1 MGDDENPNG
10 RLMALS
16 DGVIAVAITLL
27 VLDIR
32 LPAGFGELDDTA
44 LWAALVALWPR
55 IFAYLLS
62 FYVIAQL
69 WFSHRSKFSQI
80 VKTDSRL
87 MWINMLFLLTVG
99 LVPFTTNLIAESGGT
114 LSTMIYAAS
123 MVVSGLS
130 LTGIWLYAG
139 ANKLIDPKVTP
150 DERREHL
157 LATLLTSLIFAI
169 SIPLSVAHADGAKYF
184 WIALWP
190 AGIALRWWSGYRWN
204 WQHHRACPIPQA
216 YARPR
221 RPPASNPS
229 TSPVA
234 MA

>member
-1 MGDDENPNG
+1 MGDEEDPNL
-10 RLMALS
+10 RLLALS

-32 LPAGFGELDDTA
+32 LPEGFGELSDSE

-55 IFAYLLS
+55 FLAYLLS
-62 FYVIAQL
+62 FYVIANF
-69 WFSHRSKFSQI
+69 WFSHRSKFNHI
-80 VKTDSRL
+80 IKTDGRL

-114 LSTMIYAAS
+114 VSTMVYAAS

-130 LTGIWLYAG
+130 LSGIWLYAS
-139 ANKLIDPKVTP
+139 ANKLIDPKVTRE
-150 DERREHL
+150 ERREHL
-157 LATLLTSLIFAI
+157 QATLMTSLIFAL

-190 AGIALRWWSGYRWN
+190 AGIALRWWARYRWTKEHPGVPYPKHMRGN
-204 WQHHRACPIPQA
+204 GGD
-216 YARPR
+216 
-221 RPPASNPS
+221 AS
-229 TSPVA
+229 VE
-234 MA
+234 

>member
-1 MGDDENPNG
+1 MGDEEDPNL
-10 RLMALS
+10 RLLALS

-32 LPAGFGELDDTA
+32 LPEGFGEYSDSE

-55 IFAYLLS
+55 LLAYLLS
-62 FYVIAQL
+62 FYVIANF
-69 WFSHRSKFSQI
+69 WFSHRSKFNAI
-80 VKTDSRL
+80 VKTDGRL

-114 LSTMIYAAS
+114 IATMIYAAA

-130 LTGIWLYAG
+130 LAGIWQYAVV
-139 ANKLIDPKVTP
+139 NKLIDPKITR
-150 DERREHL
+150 EEQREHL
-157 LATLLTSLIFAI
+157 QATLLTSLVFAI

-190 AGIALRWWSGYRWN
+190 AGIALRWWARYRWEN
-204 WQHHRACPIPQA
+204 EHPSKP
-216 YARPR
+216 
-221 RPPASNPS
+221 NPKHMRGREGDAE
-229 TSPVA
+229 TE
-234 MA
+234 

>member
-1 MGDDENPNG
+1 MGDEEDPNL
-10 RLMALS
+10 RLLALS

-32 LPAGFGELDDTA
+32 LPEGFGEYSDSQ

-55 IFAYLLS
+55 LLAYLLS
-62 FYVIAQL
+62 FYVIANF
-69 WFSHRSKFSQI
+69 WFSHRSKFNAI
-80 VKTDSRL
+80 VKTDGRL

-114 LSTMIYAAS
+114 VATMIYAAA

-130 LTGIWLYAG
+130 LAGIWQYAVV
-139 ANKLIDPKVTP
+139 NKLIDPKITR
-150 DERREHL
+150 EEQREHL
-157 LATLLTSLIFAI
+157 QATLLTSLVFAI

-190 AGIALRWWSGYRWN
+190 AGIALRWWARYRWEKE
-204 WQHHRACPIPQA
+204 HPGVPYPKHMRGREGEAEA
-216 YARPR
+216 E
-221 RPPASNPS
+221 
-229 TSPVA
+229 
-234 MA
+234 

>member
-1 MGDDENPNG
+1 MGDDENPNT
-10 RLMALS
+10 RLLALS

-32 LPAGFGELDDTA
+32 LPEGFGELNDTE

-55 IFAYLLS
+55 LLAYLLS
-62 FYVIAQL
+62 FYVIAQFWL
-69 WFSHRSKFSQI
+69 SHRSKFNHI

-114 LSTMIYAAS
+114 LSTMIYAAA

-130 LTGIWLYAG
+130 LAGIWLYAS
-139 ANKLIDPKVTP
+139 ANKLIDPRVTIE
-150 DERREHL
+150 ERREHL
-157 LATLLTSLIFAI
+157 QATLLTSLVFAI
-169 SIPLSVAHADGAKYF
+169 SIPLSVAHADGAKFF

-190 AGIALRWWSGYRWN
+190 AGIAIRWWARYRWSKE
-204 WQHHRACPIPQA
+204 HPGVPYPKHMRSREGDDAE
-216 YARPR
+216 
-221 RPPASNPS
+221 
-229 TSPVA
+229 
-234 MA
+234 